1 MLRLCYAPT
10 RGESARG
17 HKMDDGQLI
26 GVGVVAALA
35 VPLIAALA
43 RTLYIN
49 LRDDSHDHL
58 SEEELAASV
67 RNEAKRFNEGVKLFA
82 TFLNNLA
89 IGTSVTLI
97 GAPAIN
103 QGTVGWITALIAL
116 LVALLLHMFGQL
128 ALRLYK
134 DES

>member
-1 MLRLCYAPT
+1 
-10 RGESARG
+10 
-17 HKMDDGQLI
+17 MDDGQLI